1 MRLGK
6 RILSFILALM
16 STVTVVWAG
25 GDDDKR
31 KLAKT
36 TTRSQGK
43 SKSVKKHSR
52 KVSAEHQGIPAADRK
67 ADGAAEPVVVAANR
81 AAAHHAVRTAAAAT
95 GPVVVAAS
103 RAAARHA
110 VRTADAAAGSVVV
123 AADRTAARHVVC
135 AAAEPVVIAAS
146 RAAARYVVR
155 AAAASGPVAVAADR
169 AAARHVVRTADAAG
183 PVAVAADR
191 AATGRVVS
199 ADDSAPDS
207 VSAADKDAFVQSSLN
222 NSNHFLM
229 SSLLCGFY
237 VVEEVRK
244 IIEESPEDSEIKE
257 VIKYLFSVLDGVE
270 SVDAYCLA
278 KKLDFLLTAFIERRR
293 TIMDE
298 DDRQVYPKILGSF
311 IPDLDRYFLEN
322 MTYCR
327 TGNVREID
335 MSKSQSFSGA
345 PLVYTYSCPYVAYT
359 VKNFMDINSYH
370 LKGFVDC
377 GTEAK
382 PYAVLYERTE
392 EDEWYQRTFD
402 GRTVKVPLSKIYEM
416 LTNRV
421 GFMSLIY
428 VKR

>member
-1 MRLGK
+1 MRLRK

-36 TTRSQGK
+36 TTHSQGK
-43 SKSVKKHSR
+43 SKSFKKHSR

-81 AAAHHAVRTAAAAT
+81 AAAHHAVSTAAAAT

-146 RAAARYVVR
+146 RAAARHVVR

-169 AAARHVVRTADAAG
+169 AAAHHAVRTADAAG

-270 SVDAYCLA
+270 SVDVYCLA